1 MVVQKERNTCKH
13 MQTVLHNEF
22 AVLKSVQGFDIS
34 YLSNRQQTIESEAG
48 LADFAHVRYG
58 VPQGSILGPT
68 LFLLFINDL
77 PLYFKHCSSALFA
90 DDATAHTHSKTVD
103 TIENNLHSQ
112 CRMGQKNRPVG
123 IS

>member
-1 MVVQKERNTCKH
+1 MVGALFIDYRKAFDLVDHSILLKKLSLYRCNS
-13 MQTVLHNEF
+13 TVLNWF
-22 AVLKSVQGFDIS
+22 KS

-77 PLYFKHCSSALFA
+77 PLYFNHFSSALFA
-90 DDATAHTHSKTVD
+90 DDATV
-103 TIENNLHSQ
+103 
-112 CRMGQKNRPVG
+112 
-123 IS
+123 